1 MIMAALNIQIEVPNL
16 GMYEM
21 EALKH
26 KLTVYAKKL
35 IAASKKKETEAVGKQ
50 YQHESLAGI
59 LSDDYSIDD
68 LRNEYLQ
75 DKYGI

>member
-1 MIMAALNIQIEVPNL
+1 MAALNIQIEVPNL

-35 IAASKKKETEAVGKQ
+35 IATSQKKETETVSKH
-50 YQHESLAGI
+50 YQHDSLAGI

-68 LRNEYLQ
+68 LRKGYLQ